1 MTWNRQTAAD
11 ALVAVLGAANPGV
24 QIHDSPPNTL
34 NPMCVVVMRPQVVM
48 YNTAAFAIDE
58 ATLPVAIV
66 GGTESED
73 LIDAIRDACRK
84 AIDADPTLGGA
95 VASAYCEQERNWRNV
110 TGAGGVQLL
119 YVELVLL
126 VRM

>member
-1 MTWNRQTAAD
+1 MTWHRQTCAD
-11 ALVAVLGAANPGV
+11 ALVTVLGAANPGV

-48 YNTAAFAIDE
+48 YATAAFGIDE

-66 GGTESED
+66 GGTEGED

-84 AIDADPTLGGA
+84 AVDNDPTLGGA

>member
-1 MTWNRQTAAD
+1 MTWHRQTCAG
-11 ALVAVLGAANPGV
+11 ALVSVLGAANPGV

-48 YNTAAFAIDE
+48 YATAAFGIDE

-66 GGTESED
+66 GGTEGED
-73 LIDAIRDACRK
+73 LIDAIRDASRK
-84 AIDADPTLGGA
+84 AVDTDPTLGGA
-95 VASAYCEQERNWRNV
+95 VASAHCEQERNWRNV

-119 YVELVLL
+119 YVELVLQ